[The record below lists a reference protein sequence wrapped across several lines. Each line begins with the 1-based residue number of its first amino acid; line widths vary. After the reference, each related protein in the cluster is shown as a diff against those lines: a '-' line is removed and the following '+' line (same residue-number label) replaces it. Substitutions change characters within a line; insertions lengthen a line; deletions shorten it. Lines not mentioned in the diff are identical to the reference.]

1 MKKIFEAFSFE
12 GAAKYR
18 LCMLLPALLLV
29 GIDQVLKYVVAAFL
43 KGAPAVV
50 LWDGVFE
57 LLYVENRGAAFSML
71 QNARWFFV
79 ILTTIVMIFLLLVV
93 LSGRYRRSTLLNIS
107 FVLVIGGGIGNLID
121 RIVNGYVIDYLYFK
135 LINFPVF
142 NFADCC
148 LVIGAVFMLAFFFFV
163 YEDTS
168 KSAPKPVKKET
179 DNDNKHLGNT

>member
-1 MKKIFEAFSFE
+1 MKDFFKEFSFP

-18 LCMLLPALLLV
+18 LCMLLPALLLAV
-29 GIDQVLKYVVAAFL
+29 VDQVLKIVVTTFL
-43 KGAPAVV
+43 KDAPALVV
-50 LWDGVFE
+50 WDGVFE

-79 ILTTIVMIFLLLVV
+79 ILTTVVMLFLLLVV
-93 LSGRYRRSTLLNIS
+93 ISGRYRRYTLLNMS
-107 FVLVIGGGIGNLID
+107 FVLVIAGGIGNLID

-148 LVIGAVFMLAFFFFV
+148 LVVGAILMLAFFFFV
-163 YEDTS
+163 YEDTT
-168 KSAPKPVKKET
+168 KQKPQEET
-179 DNDNKHLGNT
+179 KNDDQNLENA